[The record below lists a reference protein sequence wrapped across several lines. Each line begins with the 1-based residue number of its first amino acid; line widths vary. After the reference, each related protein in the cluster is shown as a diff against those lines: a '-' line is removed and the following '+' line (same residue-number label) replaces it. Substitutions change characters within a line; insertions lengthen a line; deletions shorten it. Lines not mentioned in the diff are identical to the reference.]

1 MQNLDNLC
9 GLVAGTGQLFDTTAA
24 GGGQGDFLAHEER
37 IGHHQKQ
44 NEKQLPDNF
53 HFHCLALLLYVVT
66 AAMKRLAGRRPASW
80 MADPPPACEP
90 GEFAIPPLL
99 PGNFMP

>member
-1 MQNLDNLC
+1 MQNRDNLC

-44 NEKQLPDNF
+44 HEKQLPDNF

-66 AAMKRLAGRRPASW
+66 AAMKRLAGRSPASW
-80 MADPPPACEP
+80 VATPLLHANPANSL
-90 GEFAIPPLL
+90 FPLL